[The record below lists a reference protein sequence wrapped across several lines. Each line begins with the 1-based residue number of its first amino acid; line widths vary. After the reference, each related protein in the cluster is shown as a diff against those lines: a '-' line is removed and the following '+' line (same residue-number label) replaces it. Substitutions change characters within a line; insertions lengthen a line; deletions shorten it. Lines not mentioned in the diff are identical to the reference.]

1 MGFEAHPNQYQK
13 KYDSEGVIYERK
25 PEYRAEQEER
35 LRGATDEERE
45 AEARAIQKKRAERRT
60 TEMTPAEQLAAL
72 AKARMIADW
81 VEETEQKVC

>member
-13 KYDSEGVIYERK
+13 KYDSQGVIYERK
-25 PEYRAEQEER
+25 PEYRAEQEQK
-35 LRGATDEERE
+35 LRE
-45 AEARAIQKKRAERRT
+45 ATEEENEAQARAVRKKRAERRT

-81 VEETEQKVC
+81 VEETDQKVC